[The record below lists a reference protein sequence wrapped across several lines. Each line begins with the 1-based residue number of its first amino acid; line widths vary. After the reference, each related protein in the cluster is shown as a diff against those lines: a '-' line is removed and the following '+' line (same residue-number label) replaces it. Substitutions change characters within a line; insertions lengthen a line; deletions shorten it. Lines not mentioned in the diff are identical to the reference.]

1 MPSEIAIVQFIIL
14 AFSVVLHEVA
24 HGYMALSQGDP
35 TAKLAGRLTLNPI
48 KHVDILGSIVVPLI
62 AVLTKSPILIGWAKP
77 VPYNPY
83 NLRNQ
88 RWGEALVAA
97 AGPGINILIAI
108 SFALITRLLGASL
121 PMATMEIFVSIIVI
135 NVALAVFNLSP
146 FPPLDGFKI
155 LKATLPHKWNRYLIT
170 FERHALFVMVF
181 FILFLWQF
189 FAPLITVITGILL

>member
-1 MPSEIAIVQFIIL
+1 MPSEIAIVQFIVL

-24 HGYMALSQGDP
+24 HGYMALSLGDP
-35 TAKLAGRLTLNPI
+35 TARLAGRLTLNPI
-48 KHVDILGSIVVPLI
+48 KHIDILGSIVVPLI

-97 AGPGINILIAI
+97 AGPGINLLVAIA
-108 SFALITRLLGASL
+108 FALITRLLGTSI
-121 PMATMEIFVSIIVI
+121 PMATAEIFVTIIII
-135 NVALAVFNLSP
+135 NVSLAVFNLSP

-155 LKATLPHKWNRYLIT
+155 LKSILPHKWNAYVIA
-170 FERHALFVMVF
+170 FERNALFVMLF

-189 FAPLITVITGILL
+189 FAPLINIIIGILL

>member
-1 MPSEIAIVQFIIL
+1 MPSEIAIIQFIVL

-24 HGYMALSQGDP
+24 HGYMALSLGDP
-35 TAKLAGRLTLNPI
+35 TARLAGRLTLNPV

-62 AVLTKSPILIGWAKP
+62 AVFTKSPILIGWAKP

-97 AGPGINILIAI
+97 AGPGINLLVAAAFAI
-108 SFALITRLLGASL
+108 IIRFLGTSI
-121 PMATMEIFVSIIVI
+121 PMATAEIFVNIIVI

-155 LKATLPHKWNRYLIT
+155 LKSLLPHKWNKYLIT
-170 FERHALFVMVF
+170 FERHALFVMIF
-181 FILFLWQF
+181 FVLFLWQF
-189 FAPLITVITGILL
+189 FSPLINVIVSILL